1 LNPRSFGQPTIL
13 LIDENASV
21 LASTRSTLEAAG
33 FRVLTQ
39 SRAAGAVSLILQSKP
54 DLVLLDLNAV
64 TAGGEVVAKLFGRE
78 QPSSETLVL
87 LHSPLP
93 VETSRPRALAA
104 GAHGSVQ
111 RTDDAFELLKQINAW
126 LKIAVRTSHTRLKVA
141 SRTDLPRVEQNEA
154 PPPLAAQEPVGQSAR
169 SAAAAQEPVGQSARS
184 AAAAQEPVDRPSFP
198 EFAVPSASPSPRVSG
213 TRALD
218 WPLVLFID
226 DDMGTLS
233 GFRREVQTEPYA
245 VEFALSGTRALERI
259 ASEAPPDLV
268 VSDLLMPEP
277 AGPEIFRQALAI
289 DPSFRDRFIF
299 VTGASRI
306 GEMGGFL
313 VGLRGAVLY
322 KPVSGQ
328 DLRSAIRRAL
338 AVRERA
344 RTRSL

>member
-1 LNPRSFGQPTIL
+1 LNQRSHGQPTIL
-13 LIDENASV
+13 LIDENVSV

-39 SRAAGAVSLILQSKP
+39 LRAAGAVSLILQSKP

-64 TAGGEVVAKLFGRE
+64 MSGGEIVVKLFGRE
-78 QPSSETLVL
+78 QPNSETLVL

-93 VETSRPRALAA
+93 VETSRSRALAA

-126 LKIAVRTSHTRLKVA
+126 LKIAVHTSHTRLKIS
-141 SRTDLPRVEQNEA
+141 SRTDLPRLEQKETPSPA
-154 PPPLAAQEPVGQSAR
+154 VSQEPAGVSAR
-169 SAAAAQEPVGQSARS
+169 SAAAAQEPVH
-184 AAAAQEPVDRPSFP
+184 RPSFP
-198 EFAVPSASPSPRVSG
+198 ELGVQTASPIPRVSG

-233 GFRREVQTEPYA
+233 GFRRDVQTEPYT

-306 GEMGGFL
+306 GELGGFL
-313 VGLRGAVLY
+313 VGFRGAVLY
-322 KPVSGQ
+322 KPVSGE
-328 DLRSAIRRAL
+328 DLRSAIRRGLAL
-338 AVRERA
+338 RERA